1 MNLHLVVDLRMV
13 VDPHLVVDLLHPQVL
28 DLVMRVYLNLDQ
40 VLNPVP
46 EPVLDLAP
54 NRHQD
59 LE

>member
-1 MNLHLVVDLRMV
+1 MV